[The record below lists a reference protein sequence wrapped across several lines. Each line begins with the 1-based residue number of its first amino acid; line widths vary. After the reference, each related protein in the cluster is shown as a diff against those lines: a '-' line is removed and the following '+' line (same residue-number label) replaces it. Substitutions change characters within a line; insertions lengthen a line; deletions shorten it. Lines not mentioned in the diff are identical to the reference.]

1 MIYHSGNLYF
11 FSENGSSNRGLI
23 IMYKIIEGKA
33 LAEAVRS
40 EVARETA
47 VLSEKYGR
55 RPCLAV
61 ILVGNDNASQTY
73 VRNKEKACEICGIKS
88 AMYKFDG
95 TVSEDILLELIKELN
110 NDGGIDGILCQLP
123 LPKHINED
131 RITDAVS
138 PEKDVDGFSPVSL
151 GRLLSGKD
159 GFVPCTPAGIIELLK
174 YADTPLSGRRCVIIG
189 RSNIVGKPL
198 SLLLLGENATVTV
211 CHSKTKELKD
221 EVRRADIVIAA
232 AGKEKL
238 VTDDMIKDGATVIDV
253 GINRN
258 ADGKL
263 CGDVDFESVAP
274 KCRAI
279 TPVPGGVG
287 PMTVAMLMKNTL
299 KAFKNHNGIK

>member
-1 MIYHSGNLYF
+1 
-11 FSENGSSNRGLI
+11 
-23 IMYKIIEGKA
+23 MYKIIDGKA

-110 NDGGIDGILCQLP
+110 NDGRIDGILCQLP

-211 CHSKTKELKD
+211 CHSKTKEIK
-221 EVRRADIVIAA
+221 EEIRRADIVIAA

-263 CGDVDFESVAP
+263 CGDVDFGSVAP

>member
-1 MIYHSGNLYF
+1 
-11 FSENGSSNRGLI
+11 
-23 IMYKIIEGKA
+23 MYKIIEGKA